1 MFAIRQ
7 IIDDPQE
14 MIPVPVELRHR
25 RTEVIFI
32 DMERS
37 DSEQAK
43 IKTKPTL
50 ASLAGC
56 WLGDAIERAPQGNYE
71 TRREFE

>member
-32 DMERS
+32 AME
-37 DSEQAK
+37 Q
-43 IKTKPTL
+43 
-50 ASLAGC
+50 
-56 WLGDAIERAPQGNYE
+56 
-71 TRREFE
+71 